1 MFGNVCLQHWRLL
14 PPPNEFNI
22 VCCSRDKCQWCEI
35 DNFIL
40 DKQPTRFMRNVQR
53 HIETLKVEK
62 LPRTRRLFVISE

>member
-22 VCCSRDKCQWCEI
+22 VCCSHDKCQWCEM

-53 HIETLKVEK
+53 HIETLEVQKP
-62 LPRTRRLFVISE
+62 PRTRRLFVISE